1 MRQLEYTVT
10 ELKALGRAKAL
21 ELKDQL
27 EDQNCNLDHGIAE
40 EELLM
45 ELNNRVINLIE
56 QIYIFKEI

>member
-27 EDQNCNLDHGIAE
+27 EDQNCNLDYGVAE